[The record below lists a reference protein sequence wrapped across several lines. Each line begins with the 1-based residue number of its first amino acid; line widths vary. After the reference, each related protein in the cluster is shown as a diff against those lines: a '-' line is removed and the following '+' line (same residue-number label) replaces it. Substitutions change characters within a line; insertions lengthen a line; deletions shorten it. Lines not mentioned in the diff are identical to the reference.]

1 MSIKRRIF
9 TTALTLAAG
18 AVAGV
23 LLAPRSGRETQKRLK
38 ALNEKIKQEIAME
51 LVRVE
56 VLSQRAYNDVVVATL
71 EYYRR
76 VKKVK
81 QADLDVIAKDLKA
94 RWRDIV
100 AEVKRS
106 ERKTGSVSRGTVS
119 SKSSKKKR

>member
-56 VLSQRAYNDVVVATL
+56 VLSQRA
-71 EYYRR
+71 
-76 VKKVK
+76 
-81 QADLDVIAKDLKA
+81 
-94 RWRDIV
+94 
-100 AEVKRS
+100 
-106 ERKTGSVSRGTVS
+106 
-119 SKSSKKKR
+119 